1 MNRFPAATMS
11 LVPCHTPITEPLRI
25 HTPAGWFSMGS
36 DVGQAVEAPVHR
48 VWVDSFEM
56 TATQVTVE
64 GYACF
69 WTLPGA
75 CRPHTGAITTSLVH
89 NNLWWRFPGTTR
101 LHTARGFPRLPART
115 IGCQQK
121 PSGSGPHEGVPRQ
134 CCSHGA
140 MIRHNLVPST
150 KIAGRLAPS
159 LSGNHSRIVTAY
171 LRCARTCMSGV
182 VTGST
187 PATIQSHLSG
197 IHEDRKK
204 ASEKRRAEDPGGTT
218 SRSHDVRR
226 GPASR
231 RNSNT
236 LIMAFGLSAVGRVE
250 GTPAGITDA
259 YWYDA

>member
-1 MNRFPAATMS
+1 MLLTWRQPRS
-11 LVPCHTPITEPLRI
+11 RLRGMR
-25 HTPAGWFSMGS
+25 A
-36 DVGQAVEAPVHR
+36 
-48 VWVDSFEM
+48 
-56 TATQVTVE
+56 
-64 GYACF
+64 F

-75 CRPHTGAITTSLVH
+75 CRLPTGAIATSLVH

-140 MIRHNLVPST
+140 MIRHNHVPST
-150 KIAGRLAPS
+150 KIAGRPALS
-159 LSGNHSRIVTAY
+159 LSGNHSRMVTAY
-171 LRCARTCMSGV
+171 SRCARTCMSGV

-187 PATIQSHLSG
+187 PATMRSHLSG
-197 IHEDRKK
+197 IHKDRKK
-204 ASEKRRAEDPGGTT
+204 AREKRRAEDPGGTI

-226 GPASR
+226 VPAFR

-236 LIMAFGLSAVGRVE
+236 LIMAFGSSAVGRAESTLSGYECVLVE
-250 GTPAGITDA
+250 VFERMKDRRPCFPA
-259 YWYDA
+259 